1 MGPNNGHVMGGFW
14 GRRLEIRIC
23 FRHLRVAFVGR
34 MQYAPTAGY
43 TSYIEI
49 RTRFR
54 HLRVAFVGRM
64 QYVPTTGYIP
74 SIKKHALF
82 FNIWP
87 TGGNHDREV
96 WPTFGAVHFKN
107 NVLKT
112 YL

>member
-1 MGPNNGHVMGGFW
+1 MLWDVFGDGGWKYGYVFRT
-14 GRRLEIRIC
+14 GNALYIGIRTR

-43 TSYIEI
+43 MPYIKI
-49 RTRFR
+49 RICFPNPIRATHRKTHPIFQ
-54 HLRVAFVGRM
+54 HLAD
-64 QYVPTTGYIP
+64 
-74 SIKKHALF
+74 
-82 FNIWP
+82 
-87 TGGNHDREV
+87 GGNHDREV